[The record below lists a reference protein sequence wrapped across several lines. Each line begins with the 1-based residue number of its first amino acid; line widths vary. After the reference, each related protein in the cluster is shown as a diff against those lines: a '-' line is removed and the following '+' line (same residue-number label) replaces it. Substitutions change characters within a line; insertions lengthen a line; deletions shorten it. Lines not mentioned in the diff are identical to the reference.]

1 MKIKPI
7 YIYLS
12 VFVIFAAS
20 ILFFSNGAKKS
31 TAINLNQNQQ
41 MPNDEV
47 HGKLKTS
54 DEPSKSNVMQAAI
67 EKLNALKA
75 DVEKNPKDTSKVR
88 EYADMLTMSH
98 KGDDAIQYYNQILKL
113 DPKRID
119 VLLQLT
125 YVYFNKGDLAKA
137 DDYTNKILKID
148 KNNLFGLYNTGAIAQ
163 AKGDSKK
170 ARATWQ
176 DLSKRYPTSEV
187 GKLAARSIQQLDAMG
202 PGK

>member
-12 VFVIFAAS
+12 VFVIFAAA

-47 HGKLKTS
+47 HGKLKTG

-75 DVEKNPKDTSKVR
+75 DVDKNPRDTSKVR

-98 KGDDAIQYYNQILKL
+98 KGDEAVQYYDQILKV

-137 DDYTNKILKID
+137 DDYTNKILKIN

-170 ARATWQ
+170 ARAAWQ
-176 DLSKRYPTSEV
+176 DLSKRYPNSEV

>member
-12 VFVIFAAS
+12 VFVIFVAA
-20 ILFFSNGAKKS
+20 ILFFSSGAKKS

-47 HGKLKTS
+47 HSKLKTG
-54 DEPSKSNVMQAAI
+54 DEPSKSNVMQEAI
-67 EKLNALKA
+67 EKLNVLKA

-98 KGDDAIQYYNQILKL
+98 KSDEAIQYYNQILKV

-148 KNNLFGLYNTGAIAQ
+148 KNNLFGLYNTGDIAQ

-176 DLSKRYPTSEV
+176 DLSKRYPNSEV

>member
-12 VFVIFAAS
+12 VFVIFVAA
-20 ILFFSNGAKKS
+20 ILFFSSGAKKS
-31 TAINLNQNQQ
+31 TALDLKQNQQ
-41 MPNDEV
+41 MPNDDV
-47 HGKLKTS
+47 HNKLKS
-54 DEPSKSNVMQAAI
+54 GEEPSKSNVMQAAI
-67 EKLNALKA
+67 EKLNALKE

-98 KGDDAIQYYNQILKL
+98 KVDDAIKYYDQILKV

-125 YVYFNKGDLAKA
+125 YVYFTKGDLAKA
-137 DDYTNKILKID
+137 DEYTNTILKIN
-148 KNNLFGLYNTGAIAQ
+148 KNNLFALYNVGAIAQ

-170 ARATWQ
+170 ALAAWE
-176 DLSKRYPTSEV
+176 DVSKRFPHTEV
-187 GKLAARSIQQLDAMG
+187 GKLAANSIQQLNAMG
-202 PGK
+202 SSK

>member
-1 MKIKPI
+1 
-7 YIYLS
+7 
-12 VFVIFAAS
+12 
-20 ILFFSNGAKKS
+20 
-31 TAINLNQNQQ
+31 

-47 HGKLKTS
+47 HSKLKTG

-98 KGDDAIQYYNQILKL
+98 KSDEAIQYYNQILKV

-176 DLSKRYPTSEV
+176 DLSKRYPNSEV
-187 GKLAARSIQQLDAMG
+187 GKLAVRSIQQLDAMG

>member
-12 VFVIFAAS
+12 VFVIFIAA
-20 ILFFSNGAKKS
+20 ILFFSNDAKKS
-31 TAINLNQNQQ
+31 AAVNLNPNQQ

-47 HGKLKTS
+47 HSKLKTG
-54 DEPSKSNVMQAAI
+54 DEPSKSNVMQEAI
-67 EKLNALKA
+67 NKLNALKA
-75 DVEKNPKDTSKVR
+75 AVEKNPKDTSKVR

-98 KGDDAIQYYNQILKL
+98 KSDDAIKYYEQILGI

-125 YVYFNKGDLAKA
+125 YVYFNKGDLVKA
-137 DDYTNKILKID
+137 ENYTNTVLKINR
-148 KNNLFGLYNTGAIAQ
+148 NNIFALYNTGAIAQ

-170 ARATWQ
+170 ARAAWQ
-176 DLSKRYPTSEV
+176 DLSKRYPNTEI
-187 GKLAARSIQQLDAMG
+187 GKLAVSSIQQLDAVES
-202 PGK
+202 GK